1 MRTSIILDKNPRKQH
16 FISAAIA
23 GAAALGS
30 GIAGTI
36 SGNKNSK
43 RAIKAQQEENE
54 KTRQFNLN
62 LANQANQ
69 WSIEQWN
76 RENQYNAPANQRK
89 LLAQGGLNPDL
100 YYGANGVGL
109 GAASSPSVT
118 ASAPAVSADMS
129 NLANLR
135 TVGDVIQTGMTQYY
149 QNRLAKASVEKTE
162 AEADKTKAEA
172 EGTSK
177 QNEWIDK
184 LNQNTIDLGNAQI
197 VNMEYANRLSDAQ
210 KTAVNASLE
219 KIHAEVDNLRAA
231 SIQALETVKNMKFN
245 QGIQAIKLRID
256 QALSEAQIKKMSAE
270 TDLTYQEI
278 NRIKETLPYLIGSL
292 AADNEN
298 KTAQGMLAQQ
308 ERMNKILEAQGIR
321 IQNGNL
327 VLNGK
332 MLEHAAK
339 NAEAYDK
346 STDNIGIV
354 GSTIR
359 VATQFIQDV
368 FGGSIGQLFK

>member
-16 FISAAIA
+16 FIGAAIA

-30 GIAGTI
+30 GIAGAV

-118 ASAPAVSADMS
+118 PSAPAESADMS

-135 TVGDVIQTGMTQYY
+135 TVGDVVQTGMSQYY
-149 QNRLAKASVEKTE
+149 QNRLAEASLEKTE
-162 AEADKTKAEA
+162 AETQKTKAEA
-172 EGTSK
+172 EGTSI

-184 LNQNTIDLGNAQI
+184 LNQNTINLGNSEV

-231 SIQALETVKNMKFN
+231 SVQALETVKNMKFN

-256 QALSEAQIKKMSAE
+256 KALSDAQIKKMSAE
-270 TDLTYQEI
+270 TGLTYQEI
-278 NRIKETLPYLIGSL
+278 NRVKETLPYLIGSL

-308 ERMNKILEAQGIR
+308 QRMNKILEAQGIR

-359 VATQFIQDV
+359 VATQLIQDV
-368 FGGSIGQLFK
+368 FGGSIGQLVK

>member
-1 MRTSIILDKNPRKQH
+1 MRSSIILDKSPRKQH
-16 FISAAIA
+16 FIGAAIA

-30 GIAGTI
+30 GIAGAI

-43 RAIKAQQEENE
+43 RAIRAQQEENE
-54 KTRQFNLN
+54 KTRAFNLN

-76 RENQYNAPANQRK
+76 RENQYNAPSNQRK

-100 YYGANGVGL
+100 YYGSNGVGL
-109 GAASSPSVT
+109 GAAQSPAVTSSSP
-118 ASAPAVSADMS
+118 AQSADMS

-135 TVGDVIQTGMTQYY
+135 TVGDVVQNGMTQYY
-149 QNRLAKASVEKTE
+149 QNRLAEASLEKTE
-162 AEADKTKAEA
+162 AETQKVKADA
-172 EGTSK
+172 EGVSK

-184 LNQNTIDLGNAQI
+184 LNQNTINLGNSEI
-197 VNMEYANRLSDAQ
+197 TNMEYANSLSDAQ

-231 SIQALETVKNMKFN
+231 SVQALETVKNMKFD
-245 QGIQAIKLRID
+245 QGIQAIKIRIEKS
-256 QALSEAQIKKMSAE
+256 LSDAQIKK
-270 TDLTYQEI
+270 LTADTGLSYQEI
-278 NRIKETLPYLIGSL
+278 NRVKETLPYLIGSL

-308 ERMNKILEAQGIR
+308 QRMNKILEAQGIR

-332 MLEHAAK
+332 MLEHVAK

-346 STDNIGIV
+346 STDNIGIF

-359 VATQFIQDV
+359 VATQLIQDV
-368 FGGSIGQLFK
+368 FGGTIGNLLR

>member
-1 MRTSIILDKNPRKQH
+1 MRTSIILDKNPRKQR
-16 FISAAIA
+16 FIGAAIA

-30 GIAGTI
+30 GIAGAV

-43 RAIKAQQEENE
+43 RAIKFQQEENE

-118 ASAPAVSADMS
+118 SSAPAESADMS

-135 TVGDVIQTGMTQYY
+135 TVGDVVQTGMSQYY
-149 QNRLAKASVEKTE
+149 QNRLAEASLEKTE
-162 AEADKTKAEA
+162 AETQKTKVEA
-172 EGTSK
+172 EGTSI

-184 LNQNTIDLGNAQI
+184 LNQNTINLGNSQV

-231 SIQALETVKNMKFN
+231 SIQALETVKDMKFN
-245 QGIQAIKLRID
+245 QGIQAIKLRIEK
-256 QALSEAQIKKMSAE
+256 ALSDAQIKKMSAE
-270 TDLTYQEI
+270 TNLTYQEI
-278 NRIKETLPYLIGSL
+278 NKVKETLPYLIGSL

-308 ERMNKILEAQGIR
+308 ERINKILEAQGIR

-339 NAEAYDK
+339 NAEAFDNA
-346 STDNIGIV
+346 TDNIGIV
-354 GSTIR
+354 GSTLR
-359 VATQFIQDV
+359 VATQLIQDV
-368 FGGSIGQLFK
+368 FGGSIGQLVK

>member
-1 MRTSIILDKNPRKQH
+1 MRLSITLDKNPRKQH
-16 FISAAIA
+16 FIGAAIA

-30 GIAGTI
+30 GIAGAI

-43 RAIKAQQEENE
+43 RAIRAQQEENE
-54 KTRQFNLN
+54 KTRAFNLN

-76 RENQYNAPANQRK
+76 RENQYNAPSNQRK

-109 GAASSPSVT
+109 GAAQSPAVT
-118 ASAPAVSADMS
+118 SSAPAQSTDMS

-135 TVGDVIQTGMTQYY
+135 TVGDVIQNGMTQYY

-162 AEADKTKAEA
+162 ADAQKAKADA
-172 EGTSK
+172 EGVTK

-184 LNQNTIDLGNAQI
+184 LNQNTINLGNAEI
-197 VNMEYANRLSDAQ
+197 TNMEYANRLSDAQ

-245 QGIQAIKLRID
+245 QGIQAIKIRIEKS
-256 QALSEAQIKKMSAE
+256 LSDAQIKKLAAD
-270 TDLTYQEI
+270 TDLSYQEI

-292 AADNEN
+292 VADNEN

-308 ERMNKILEAQGIR
+308 QRMNKILEAQGIR

-359 VATQFIQDV
+359 VATQLIQDV
-368 FGGSIGQLFK
+368 FGGTIGNLVK

>member
-16 FISAAIA
+16 FIGAAIA
-23 GAAALGS
+23 GATALGS
-30 GIAGTI
+30 GIAGAI

-43 RAIKAQQEENE
+43 RAIRAQQEENE
-54 KTRQFNLN
+54 KTRAFNLN

-76 RENQYNAPANQRK
+76 RENQYNAPSNQRK

-109 GAASSPSVT
+109 GAAHSPAVT
-118 ASAPAVSADMS
+118 SSAPAQSTDMS

-135 TVGDVIQTGMTQYY
+135 TVGDVVQNGMTQYY
-149 QNRLAKASVEKTE
+149 QNRLAEASLEKTE
-162 AEADKTKAEA
+162 AETQKVKADA
-172 EGTSK
+172 EGVSK

-184 LNQNTIDLGNAQI
+184 LNQNTINLGNSE
-197 VNMEYANRLSDAQ
+197 VTNMEYANRLSDAQ

-231 SIQALETVKNMKFN
+231 SVQALETVKNMKFN
-245 QGIQAIKLRID
+245 QGIQAIKIRIEKS
-256 QALSEAQIKKMSAE
+256 LSDAQIKKLAADTGLS
-270 TDLTYQEI
+270 YQEI
-278 NRIKETLPYLIGSL
+278 NRVKETLPYLIGSL
-292 AADNEN
+292 VADNEN

-308 ERMNKILEAQGIR
+308 QRMNKILEAQGIR

-359 VATQFIQDV
+359 VATQLIQDV
-368 FGGSIGQLFK
+368 FGGTIGNLVK